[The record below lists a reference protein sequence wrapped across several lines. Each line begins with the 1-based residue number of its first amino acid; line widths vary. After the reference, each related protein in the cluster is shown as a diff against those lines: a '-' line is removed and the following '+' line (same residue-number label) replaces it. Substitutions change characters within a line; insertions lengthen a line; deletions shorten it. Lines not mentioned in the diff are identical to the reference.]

1 MTMEAT
7 KQELI
12 KSEVF
17 ENAVSE
23 GAAYKKEIMTT
34 YKRQNKDNFKRF
46 QEVMFESDPEI
57 KKILETKKKKR
68 TDDDN
73 AHLKAFKSTV
83 SQMYK
88 QATEL
93 IVPEK
98 AEEGKKTKLEKIVD
112 KIIPVVSL
120 LQFIDQDI
128 LNAEFKKRNA
138 SVNVAS
144 LSAMFSGLA
153 AEGKKDVLKDIFETA
168 KNVKMKV
175 TSDSERITNEVYTT
189 KVPVELQFD
198 KDTNNSGL
206 KASDFQKIVDA
217 KTKLLI
223 AQTEDDKAKVD
234 EAIQHIATEKQ
245 FEAAR
250 AELVRDSLASMSQ
263 E

>member
-1 MTMEAT
+1 
-7 KQELI
+7 
-12 KSEVF
+12 
-17 ENAVSE
+17 
-23 GAAYKKEIMTT
+23 
-34 YKRQNKDNFKRF
+34 
-46 QEVMFESDPEI
+46 
-57 KKILETKKKKR
+57 
-68 TDDDN
+68 
-73 AHLKAFKSTV
+73 
-83 SQMYK
+83 
-88 QATEL
+88 
-93 IVPEK
+93 
-98 AEEGKKTKLEKIVD
+98 
-112 KIIPVVSL
+112 
-120 LQFIDQDI
+120 

-223 AQTEDDKAKVD
+223 A
-234 EAIQHIATEKQ
+234 
-245 FEAAR
+245 
-250 AELVRDSLASMSQ
+250 
-263 E
+263 

>member
-1 MTMEAT
+1 MDTT

-12 KSEVF
+12 KSEAF

-23 GAAYKKEIMTT
+23 GAEYKKEIVTT

-46 QEVMFESDPEI
+46 QEVMLDSDPEI

-73 AHLKAFKSTV
+73 MRLKQFKTTV
-83 SQMYK
+83 SQMYR
-88 QATEL
+88 QAAEL

-112 KIIPVVSL
+112 KIVPVISL

-138 SVNVAS
+138 VVNVAAFS
-144 LSAMFSGLA
+144 EMFSGLA
-153 AEGKKDVLKDIFETA
+153 ADGKKDVLKEIFETA
-168 KNVKMKV
+168 KSIKMKV
-175 TSDSERITNEVYTT
+175 ITDSERITNDVFST
-189 KVPVELQFD
+189 KVPIELQFD

-206 KASDFQKIVDA
+206 KAGDFQKIVDV

-250 AELVRDSLASMSQ
+250 AELVRDTLANMA
-263 E
+263 